1 MIRVLVQPPTKRGR
15 LYPRYDEDAGIL
27 VLESREPR
35 ALPYGLDIDG
45 VIVFDID
52 ESRVLANLDLHI
64 RADLWERASTA
75 FWPNEV
81 NSGDLA
87 FPDETLKTKSFHL
100 PQRVRTNPNVHYI
113 RPRGTFHLKTVL
125 PKKRTLGDSLSER
138 DRNKYLFGSGVRL
151 AVTAPRTR
159 DLRAVD
165 FEGF

>member
-35 ALPYGLDIDG
+35 AWPYGLDIDG
-45 VIVFDID
+45 MIVLDID

-100 PQRVRTNPNVHYI
+100 PLRVRTNPNVHYI
-113 RPRGTFHLKTVL
+113 RVDIGEREPQQYVALSNECLALVTEDQLVGFMIRGVHI
-125 PKKRTLGDSLSER
+125 
-138 DRNKYLFGSGVRL
+138 
-151 AVTAPRTR
+151 
-159 DLRAVD
+159 
-165 FEGF
+165 